1 MIGTL
6 APDRI
11 TMDAPRISLV
21 TTCFNAGATI
31 ERTIISVLGQRY
43 PKLDYII
50 MDGGSQDGTAEV
62 LRRYRRFFAHLD
74 TVPGES
80 RAALAARGFAR
91 AEGEIMAWIDDDTT
105 LAPLTLDFVSWF
117 FMTHP
122 TIDLIYSHRLSIDG
136 DDRAVGYDIL
146 PAHAA
151 RQVRR
156 YPLIPQ
162 ETCFWRRSLYER
174 CGGIDPRFAAAPAYD
189 LQVRLLERGRARRV
203 DRFLAARRSYP
214 GANGGMPA
222 GFDDEVRHIHTV
234 HGMTPRAWS
243 RWSEARIRNGIV
255 ARSRRFA
262 EDGACRPGC
271 LPGLGWSYDRLWG
284 GTLHVPRENGV

>member
-1 MIGTL
+1 ME
-6 APDRI
+6 
-11 TMDAPRISLV
+11 APRISLV
-21 TTCFNAGATI
+21 TTCVNAGATI
-31 ERTIISVLGQRY
+31 ERTIISVLGQRH
-43 PKLDYII
+43 PRLEYIV

-80 RAALAARGFAR
+80 RAALAAKGFAR

-117 FMTHP
+117 FANHP
-122 TIDLIYSHRLSIDG
+122 GIDLIYSHRLTIDAE
-136 DDRAVGYDIL
+136 DRAIAYDML
-146 PAHAA
+146 PPLTA
-151 RQVRR
+151 RQIRR
-156 YPLIPQ
+156 HPLIPQ

-174 CGGIDPRFAAAPAYD
+174 CGGIDPRFTAAAGYD

-203 DRFLAARRSYP
+203 DRFLAARRQPP
-214 GANGGMPA
+214 GTMSATAA
-222 GFDDEVRHIHTV
+222 GFDDEVRHIQAI
-234 HGMTPRAWS
+234 HGLTQRPWS
-243 RWSEARIRNGIV
+243 QRTGAGLY
-255 ARSRRFA
+255 AAAQAHGRRFA
-262 EDGACRPGC
+262 EDGGSRPGC

>member
-6 APDRI
+6 APDR
-11 TMDAPRISLV
+11 TKMDAPRISLV
-21 TTCFNAGATI
+21 TTCLNAGATI
-31 ERTIISVLGQRY
+31 ERTVISVLGQRY
-43 PKLDYII
+43 PKLDYIV

-74 TVPGES
+74 AGPAES
-80 RAALAARGFAR
+80 RAALAAKGFAR

-117 FMTHP
+117 FTAHP
-122 TIDLIYSHRLSIDG
+122 TVDVIYSHRLTIDG
-136 DDRAVGYDIL
+136 EDRAVGYDIL
-146 PAHAA
+146 PALSAKQA
-151 RQVRR
+151 RRH
-156 YPLIPQ
+156 PLIPQ

-174 CGGIDPRFAAAPAYD
+174 CGGIDPRFTAAPAYD

-203 DRFLAARRSYP
+203 DRFLAARRRRP
-214 GANGGMPA
+214 DTNGGMPA
-222 GFDDEVRHIHTV
+222 GFEDEVRHIQAV

-243 RWSEARIRNGIV
+243 RWSEARLRDTIAAHGQQ
-255 ARSRRFA
+255 FA
-262 EDGACRPGC
+262 EAGACRPGC